1 MFPSRFLCLP
11 IVVCAV
17 VLAAP
22 SPRASLR
29 PVPQA
34 RPLLVS
40 AASSLATAMPEIERA
55 FERETG
61 MTVDL
66 NLAASSSLARQII
79 EGAPVDVFVSA
90 DVAQMDRVENQ
101 AGLLPGSRVD
111 LLSNQL
117 VVAVHTSGR
126 VSIGALGDLA
136 GPAVRMIGVA
146 DPAAVPAG
154 VYWRAHLEEVGLW
167 ARVESKLI
175 PMQNVRSVL
184 GVLESGNVDAGLIY
198 RTDAAI
204 VEDIRVAVAIPI
216 DAGPAIVY
224 PVAIPTG
231 APSRDAARRFLAFL
245 RGRYAERVFERL
257 GFIGFGSPGQDGAR
271 GGSEGDS
278 QGWES

>member
-11 IVVCAV
+11 IVVCAA

-29 PVPQA
+29 PVQKA

-90 DVAQMDRVENQ
+90 DVAQM
-101 AGLLPGSRVD
+101 
-111 LLSNQL
+111 
-117 VVAVHTSGR
+117 
-126 VSIGALGDLA
+126 LGDLA
-136 GPAVRMIGVA
+136 GPAVRLIGVA

-231 APSRDAARRFLAFL
+231 APSPDAARRFLAFL
-245 RGRYAERVFERL
+245 RGRYAERVFERF
-257 GFIGFGSPGQDGAR
+257 GFIWIGSPGQDGAR
-271 GGSEGDS
+271 GGSGGDP
-278 QGWES
+278 QGWDS